1 MKDLLLKSEI
11 GNSRRALFV
20 VGALSAAF
28 IGYKVLEQSGESS
41 VMGWC
46 MAGSAWLFALLVL
59 TAPIWLAEIFIYKDR
74 IVVKK
79 IGGLF
84 YKTVMR
90 ADITSF
96 DVKHTPK
103 VRFLR
108 LYNGDERI
116 FTLSSENYANFW
128 EMQDLLLK
136 GVPGTSRSE
145 EANYGYGIGGQNV
158 KMPSTED
165 AHTPADV
172 MSAHIKLP
180 LIAELPHDHILNKY
194 IEGANQDAQIDGG
207 YAATLVAAYTRYLNE
222 RPGIEGGDEWLRKVQ
237 RLVRGIP
244 VQQGIAN
251 SIYVD
256 LIGFEGI

>member
-1 MKDLLLKSEI
+1 MNDLLLKSEI
-11 GNSRRALFV
+11 RKFRRILFGGALF
-20 VGALSAAF
+20 AAF
-28 IGYKVLEQSGESS
+28 IGYKVLEESGESS
-41 VMGWC
+41 IVGWC
-46 MAGSAWLFALLVL
+46 LAGGMWLVALLLL

-79 IGGLF
+79 IGGLY

-96 DVKHTPK
+96 DVKNTQK

-108 LYNGDERI
+108 LYSGDERV
-116 FTLSSENYANFW
+116 FTLSSENYANYW
-128 EMQDLLLK
+128 EMRDLLLK

-145 EANYGYGIGGQNV
+145 EANYGYGTGGQTV

-172 MSAHIKLP
+172 KSAHIKLP

-194 IEGANQDAQIDGG
+194 IEGANLDAQIDGG

-244 VQQGIAN
+244 VEQGIAN

-256 LIGFEGI
+256 MVEFEGI